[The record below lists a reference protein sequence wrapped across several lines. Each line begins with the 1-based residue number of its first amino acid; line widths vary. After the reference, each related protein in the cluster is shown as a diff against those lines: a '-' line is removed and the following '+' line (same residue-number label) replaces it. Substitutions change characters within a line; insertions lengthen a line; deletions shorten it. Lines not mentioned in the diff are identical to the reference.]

1 MATHTDEE
9 LLRLIARGDDE
20 AAGAL
25 VNRYWHAVV
34 HEAQATGIDRE
45 DAKQVAND
53 VFGTILDLAKKQRLR
68 VPIWAFVRRTSR
80 NRAIDRHRH
89 EEAIRKHAPAIADEL
104 GQPRGDARTKLV
116 SHRRTTVRRALR
128 ALPARDREILGWV
141 SHGVSDKELAEYLE
155 VTEINARQLRHR
167 ALRKLRDSIEK
178 HAGTKPIESSSE

>member
-34 HEAQATGIDRE
+34 HEVQATGLDRE
-45 DAKQVAND
+45 DAKEVAND

-68 VPIWAFVRRTSR
+68 VPILAFVRRTSR

-104 GQPRGDARTKLV
+104 GQPRGDARTKVV
-116 SHRRTTVRRALR
+116 SHRRSRFGVLCAPSR
-128 ALPARDREILGWV
+128 REIAR
-141 SHGVSDKELAEYLE
+141 SSDLFRMAF
-155 VTEINARQLRHR
+155 R
-167 ALRKLRDSIEK
+167 
-178 HAGTKPIESSSE
+178 TKSSLSTSR